1 MVLAGLRPIESAAST
16 CPLGTAF
23 TPARKTSASTPE
35 AASATGSVS
44 IQKAG
49 IWIPYCGTTRKK
61 K

>member
-1 MVLAGLRPIESAAST
+1 MVLAGLSPIESAAST

-49 IWIPYCGTTRKK
+49 I
-61 K
+61 